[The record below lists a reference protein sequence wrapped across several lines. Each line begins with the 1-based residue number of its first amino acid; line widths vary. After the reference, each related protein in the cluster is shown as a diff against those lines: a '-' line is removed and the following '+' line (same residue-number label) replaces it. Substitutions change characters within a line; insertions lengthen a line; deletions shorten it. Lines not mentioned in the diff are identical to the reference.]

1 MKTTVS
7 TFTLAAEY
15 LENTYKKKK
24 NTAGETSLKLPVNL
38 AVNFL
43 QNFQNKYFF
52 KIYLAYTNLLADFLL
67 IFLFFHFISLGFL
80 LVIYDKEKKKSKRF
94 PMFCS
99 PTEFLSLSAS
109 FKYS

>member
-15 LENTYKKKK
+15 LENTYKKK

-52 KIYLAYTNLLADFLL
+52 KIYLAYTSLLADFLL

-80 LVIYDKEKKKSKRF
+80 LVIYDKEKKNLKD
-94 PMFCS
+94 
-99 PTEFLSLSAS
+99 FLCFVLQQS
-109 FKYS
+109 FSVFQPVLNTHN